1 MRGTKVRDRI
11 IGWTVL
17 AAGVLLAVFGVLN
30 GQYADVFRKAI
41 FICME
46 CIGIG

>member
-1 MRGTKVRDRI
+1 MKNYIAKILLVTLSLVL
-11 IGWTVL
+11 IGVGL
-17 AAGVLLAVFGVLN
+17 LN
-30 GQYADVFRKAI
+30 GDPLAIFQKAI

>member
-1 MRGTKVRDRI
+1 MGLA
-11 IGWTVL
+11 VL
-17 AAGVLLAVFGVLN
+17 IAGVLCTAAGVVI
-30 GQYADVFRKAI
+30 GQYADVLRKAI